1 MISQRT
7 IIAGSAGPI
16 FAVFSPNESVLD
28 ADDRSGP
35 LSDIS
40 RDVAMASNFVKNGKL
55 STFVTLAFRNGMGYR
70 YLNVRINSVNYASIL
85 LENFVKFVLVNPE
98 LSELIC
104 ERQVR
109 HSQKMAH
116 LVEYLWI

>member
-1 MISQRT
+1 MR
-7 IIAGSAGPI
+7 
-16 FAVFSPNESVLD
+16 
-28 ADDRSGP
+28 
-35 LSDIS
+35 
-40 RDVAMASNFVKNGKL
+40 
-55 STFVTLAFRNGMGYR
+55 YR